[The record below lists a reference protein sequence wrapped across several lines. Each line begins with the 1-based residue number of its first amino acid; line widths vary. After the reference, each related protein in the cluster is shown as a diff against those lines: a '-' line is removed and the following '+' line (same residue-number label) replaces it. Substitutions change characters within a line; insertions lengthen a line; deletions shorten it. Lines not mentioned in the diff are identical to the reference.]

1 MSSSQIKRAHWA
13 VFTTNLLFGIN
24 FSIVKYI
31 SPTFVKPFGLNFI
44 RVSVTVALLWLLYSL
59 KPSKAGIDK
68 KDIPAFLLC
77 AVTGVAINQL
87 LFIKGL
93 TMSTPIHGA
102 LLILATPVFIL
113 LIAFVLRLEAITW
126 LKTTGL
132 VLSIGGA
139 SLLIVSG
146 KKATS
151 GDNILL
157 GDLLIVIN
165 SVSYAFYY
173 ILVKPLMAKY
183 SPVHVLRW
191 VFTFGL
197 LLITP
202 FCWQQFA
209 AVQWHSFSVT
219 QYAALAFVVLGATFF
234 PYLFTVYGLQHLSA
248 STAGAYIYLQP
259 FFSAIV
265 SVLFFGEEL
274 SLYKILAAVLIFAG
288 VYMIN
293 KRKEDLPGKPKPLF
307 E

>member
-1 MSSSQIKRAHWA
+1 MSSVQIKKAHWA

-31 SPTFVKPFGLNFI
+31 SPQYIKPFGLNFI
-44 RVSVTVALLWLLYSL
+44 RVIVTVTLLWLLYLL

-68 KDIPAFLLC
+68 KDIPAFILC
-77 AVTGVAINQL
+77 AISGVAINQL
-87 LFIKGL
+87 MFIKGL
-93 TMSTPIHGA
+93 TLSTPIHGA

-113 LIAFVLRLEAITW
+113 LIAFALKKEAITFF
-126 LKTTGL
+126 KTLGL
-132 VLSIGGA
+132 LLSIGGA

-146 KKATS
+146 KKSTT

-157 GDLLIVIN
+157 GDILIVIN

-197 LLITP
+197 IFITP
-202 FCWQQFA
+202 FCFKQFA
-209 AVQWHSFSVT
+209 AIEWNSFSAL

-248 STAGAYIYLQP
+248 STVGAYIYLQP
-259 FFSAIV
+259 VFSAIV
-265 SVLFFGEEL
+265 SVLVFNEEL
-274 SLYKILAAVLIFAG
+274 SVYKLLAAVLIFGG
-288 VYMIN
+288 VYLIN
-293 KRKEDLPGKPKPLF
+293 KRKEALT
-307 E
+307 

>member
-1 MSSSQIKRAHWA
+1 MSSIQIKKAHWA
-13 VFTTNLLFGIN
+13 VFITNLLFGVN

-31 SPTFVKPFGLNFI
+31 SPQYIKPFGLNFI
-44 RVSVTVALLWLLYSL
+44 RVLVTVILLWLLYAV

-68 KDIPAFLLC
+68 KDIPAFVLC
-77 AVTGVAINQL
+77 ALTGVAINQL

-93 TMSTPIHGA
+93 TLSTPIHGA

-113 LIAFVLRLEAITW
+113 LIAFALKKESITIF
-126 LKTTGL
+126 KTLGL
-132 VLSIGGA
+132 MLSISGA
-139 SLLIVSG
+139 SLLIISG
-146 KKATS
+146 KKSIA

-191 VFTFGL
+191 VFTFGIII
-197 LLITP
+197 ITP
-202 FCWQQFA
+202 FCFSQFA
-209 AVQWHSFSVT
+209 AIDWKSFSFVEF
-219 QYAALAFVVLGATFF
+219 AALGFVVIGATFI

-259 FFSAIV
+259 VFSAIV
-265 SVLFFGEEL
+265 SVIFFHEDL
-274 SLYKILAAVLIFAG
+274 SFYKLLAAVFIFAG
-288 VYMIN
+288 VFLVN
-293 KRKEDLPGKPKPLF
+293 RKKEVIT
-307 E
+307 